1 MFNILSTHYPKF
13 IKRNYTGNLKRW
25 EYQSWYLDE
34 RERILSSTF
43 SIISSL
49 LLGLSLSHN
58 SYDMRKWFVQTISS
72 VPVGCVTG
80 NMCIQNTLEYWD
92 AAWDRCTSDYGSKW
106 KYDMHFDAR
115 ILPFQ
120 IHNPMYSSSFPHQTA
135 PLTSSAITKNR
146 ITFNSHKNISNYW
159 QRIFIPWIDVRLH
172 FIAIHWIYP
181 PCFKPI
187 RVWERGNPS

>member
-80 NMCIQNTLEYWD
+80 ICVYKIHWNIEMLLEIAVLVTMAANGNMICTLTQEYCRFKYTIQCIQAHFHTKQHPSPRPPSRKIGL
-92 AAWDRCTSDYGSKW
+92 RSIPTKTSLIIDNGY
-106 KYDMHFDAR
+106 F
-115 ILPFQ
+115 
-120 IHNPMYSSSFPHQTA
+120 FP
-135 PLTSSAITKNR
+135 
-146 ITFNSHKNISNYW
+146 
-159 QRIFIPWIDVRLH
+159 
-172 FIAIHWIYP
+172 
-181 PCFKPI
+181 
-187 RVWERGNPS
+187 G